1 MMGFA
6 VFDIIQNRR
15 AFLRCRSL
23 FSFSQGVSMS
33 NIEAKVKSASTMLI
47 AAAIL
52 AILVYGMIAAM
63 LGSLLPALSAKFSLT
78 PEQDTSIAFWQGIG
92 LVIASL
98 SVGPL
103 VDIRGKK
110 VGLLLGLGLIAIA
123 LFLLPTA
130 TGYEATRLLFLLVGL
145 GGGIVVTAANAL
157 AGDINEERRSS
168 TLNLLNIFFG
178 LGGILTPFIASM
190 LGGNAI
196 VLCYVIAGLTV
207 VTWLVNAAT
216 PMAPP
221 AGKVAFKLSE
231 VGMIVS
237 RPVLWVLAGFLLLY
251 VAAEVGVW
259 NFLVRHLIAQGIPT
273 GTAQSILAWGFA
285 LGLMIGRLVASRI
298 LIKVHPVSVLMGAS
312 LGMAVTTYL
321 FLQTADP
328 TLAAVAVFFAGFAMA
343 PVFPTTLGIT
353 GDCFPRGTATA
364 MGIVITFGWVGIL
377 VSSPIIG
384 SIAGEDATKYAT
396 ALLILPAGAVIMFLL
411 AIVLKPMTGKKA

>member
-1 MMGFA
+1 
-6 VFDIIQNRR
+6 
-15 AFLRCRSL
+15 
-23 FSFSQGVSMS
+23 MS
-33 NIEAKVKSASTMLI
+33 TSAEKAKSASTILI

-63 LGSLLPALSAKFSLT
+63 LGTLLPALSTKFTLN

-123 LFLLPTA
+123 LFILPSA
-130 TGYEATRLLFLLVGL
+130 SGYEMTRLLFLLVGL

-157 AGDINEERRSS
+157 AGDINEERRSA

-178 LGGILTPFIASM
+178 LGGILTPFIGSM
-190 LGGNAI
+190 LGGNAFI
-196 VLCYVIAGLTV
+196 LCYVIAGLTV
-207 VTWLVNAAT
+207 VTWLVNAVT

-221 AGKVAFKLSE
+221 SGEVAFKLSE
-231 VGMIVS
+231 LGIILN
-237 RPVLWVLAGFLLLY
+237 RPVLWVLSAFLLLY

-259 NFLVRHLIAQGIPT
+259 NFLVRHLSAQGIPT
-273 GTAQSILAWGFA
+273 ETAQSILAWGFA
-285 LGLMIGRLVASRI
+285 LGLMVGRLAASRI
-298 LIKVHPVSVLMGAS
+298 LMKVNPVTVLAAAS
-312 LGMAVTTYL
+312 AGMAVTTYL

-328 TLAAVAVFFAGFAMA
+328 TLAAVAVFFGGLAMA
-343 PVFPTTLGIT
+343 PVFPTTLGVT
-353 GDCFPRGTATA
+353 GDCFRRGTATA

-384 SIAGEDATKYAT
+384 SIAGDDATQYKT
-396 ALLILPAGAVIMFLL
+396 ALLILPAGAVIMFFLALL
-411 AIVLKPMTGKKA
+411 LKPMTATKA

>member
-1 MMGFA
+1 
-6 VFDIIQNRR
+6 
-15 AFLRCRSL
+15 
-23 FSFSQGVSMS
+23 MS
-33 NIEAKVKSASTMLI
+33 KSAEKVKSASTILI

-63 LGSLLPALSAKFSLT
+63 LGTLLPALSGKFGMT

-103 VDIRGKK
+103 IDIRGKK
-110 VGLLLGLGLIAIA
+110 VGLLLGLGLIALA
-123 LFLLPTA
+123 LFLLPNA
-130 TGYEATRLLFLLVGL
+130 SGYEMTRLLFLLVGL

-178 LGGILTPFIASM
+178 LGGILTPFIGSM

-196 VLCYVIAGLTV
+196 ILCYVIAALTV
-207 VTWLVNAAT
+207 VTWIVNAVT

-221 AGKVAFKLSE
+221 SGEVAFKLSE
-231 VGMIVS
+231 MGMILN
-237 RPVLWVLAGFLLLY
+237 RPVLWVLSAFLMLY

-259 NFLVRHLIAQGIPT
+259 NFLVQHLIAQGIPT

-285 LGLMIGRLVASRI
+285 LGLMVGRLAASRI
-298 LIKVHPVSVLMGAS
+298 LMKVHPVTVLTFAS

-328 TLAAVAVFFAGFAMA
+328 TMAAVAVFFGGLAMA
-343 PVFPTTLGIT
+343 PVFPTTLGVT
-353 GDCFPRGTATA
+353 GDCFRRGTATA

-384 SIAGEDATKYAT
+384 SIAGSDATQYKT

-411 AIVLKPMTGKKA
+411 ALVLKPMTTKKA

>member
-1 MMGFA
+1 
-6 VFDIIQNRR
+6 
-15 AFLRCRSL
+15 
-23 FSFSQGVSMS
+23 MS
-33 NIEAKVKSASTMLI
+33 TSADKVKSASTILI

-63 LGSLLPALSAKFSLT
+63 LGTLLPALSTKFALN

-103 VDIRGKK
+103 IDIRGKK
-110 VGLLLGLGLIAIA
+110 VGLLLGLGLIAVA
-123 LFLLPTA
+123 LFLLPSA
-130 TGYEATRLLFLLVGL
+130 SGYEMTRLLFLLVGL

-157 AGDINEERRSS
+157 AGDINEERRSA

-178 LGGILTPFIASM
+178 LGGILTPFIGSM

-196 VLCYVIAGLTV
+196 LLCYVIAGLTV
-207 VTWLVNAAT
+207 VTWLVNAVT

-221 AGKVAFKLSE
+221 SGEVAFKLSDL
-231 VGMIVS
+231 GMILN
-237 RPVLWVLAGFLLLY
+237 RPVLWVLSAFLLLY

-259 NFLVRHLIAQGIPT
+259 NFLVRHLSAQGIPT
-273 GTAQSILAWGFA
+273 ETAQSILAWGFA
-285 LGLMIGRLVASRI
+285 LGLMVGRLAASRI
-298 LIKVHPVSVLMGAS
+298 LMKVNPVTVLAAAS
-312 LGMAVTTYL
+312 AGMAITTYL

-328 TLAAVAVFFAGFAMA
+328 TLAAVAVFFGGLAMA
-343 PVFPTTLGIT
+343 PVFPTTLGVT
-353 GDCFPRGTATA
+353 GDCFRRGTATA

-384 SIAGEDATKYAT
+384 SIAGDDATQYKN
-396 ALLILPAGAVIMFLL
+396 ALLILPAGAVIMFFL
-411 AIVLKPMTGKKA
+411 ALVLKPMTAKKA

>member
-1 MMGFA
+1 
-6 VFDIIQNRR
+6 
-15 AFLRCRSL
+15 
-23 FSFSQGVSMS
+23 MS
-33 NIEAKVKSASTMLI
+33 TSVAKAKSASTILI
-47 AAAIL
+47 VAAIL

-63 LGSLLPALSAKFSLT
+63 LGSLLPALSEKFSLN

-103 VDIRGKK
+103 IDIRGKK
-110 VGLLLGLGLIAIA
+110 VGLLMGLGLIAIA
-123 LFLLPTA
+123 LFLLPNA
-130 TGYEATRLLFLLVGL
+130 TGYEATRMLFLLVGL

-178 LGGILTPFIASM
+178 LGGILTPFIASL

-196 VLCYVIAGLTV
+196 VLCYVIAALTV
-207 VTWLVNAAT
+207 VTWLVNAVT

-221 AGKVAFKLSE
+221 PGKVAFKLSE
-231 VGMIVS
+231 LGIILN
-237 RPVLWVLAGFLLLY
+237 RPVLWVLSAFLLLY

-259 NFLVRHLIAQGIPT
+259 NFLVTHLVAQGIPT

-298 LIKVHPVSVLMGAS
+298 LIKVNPVSVLMAAS
-312 LGMAVTTYL
+312 LAMAITTYL
-321 FLQTADP
+321 FLQSADP
-328 TLAAVAVFFAGFAMA
+328 TLAAIAVFFGGIAMA
-343 PVFPTTLGIT
+343 PVFPTTLGVT

-384 SIAGEDATKYAT
+384 AIAGNDATQYKT

-411 AIVLKPMTGKKA
+411 ALALKPMTAKKA

>member
-1 MMGFA
+1 
-6 VFDIIQNRR
+6 
-15 AFLRCRSL
+15 
-23 FSFSQGVSMS
+23 MS
-33 NIEAKVKSASTMLI
+33 TSATNVKSASTILI

-63 LGSLLPALSAKFSLT
+63 LGTLLPALSDRFGMT

-130 TGYEATRLLFLLVGL
+130 VGYEMTRLLFLLVGL

-178 LGGILTPFIASM
+178 LGGILTPFIGSM

-196 VLCYVIAGLTV
+196 LLCYVIAGLTV
-207 VTWLVNAAT
+207 VTWIVNAVT

-221 AGKVAFKLSE
+221 TGKVAFKLSDL
-231 VGMIVS
+231 GSILN
-237 RPVLWVLAGFLLLY
+237 RPVLWVLSAFLLLY

-259 NFLVRHLIAQGIPT
+259 NFLVRHLTAQGIPT
-273 GTAQSILAWGFA
+273 ETAQSIMAWGFA
-285 LGLMIGRLVASRI
+285 LGLMVGRLAASRI
-298 LIKVHPVSVLMGAS
+298 LMKVNPVTVLMFAS

-328 TLAAVAVFFAGFAMA
+328 TLAAVAVFFGGLAMA
-343 PVFPTTLGIT
+343 PVFRTALGVT
-353 GDCFPRGTATA
+353 GDCFPVGTATA

-377 VSSPIIG
+377 VSSPIVG
-384 SIAGEDATKYAT
+384 SIAGDDATQYKT

-411 AIVLKPMTGKKA
+411 AILLKPMTAKKV